1 MVRYKVVVAP
11 RANEDMKRYVAYLA
25 NVKKSKQ
32 AAQALFD
39 DYRKT
44 KKRLADV
51 AGMIKES
58 DNEKIRARDLKR
70 LNFDKHNY
78 FLFFRVKNNTA
89 EIVAIFHSLE
99 DFENKLSDGL

>member
-1 MVRYKVVVAP
+1 MIHYKVVIAP
-11 RANEDMKRYVAYLA
+11 SAKKDIKRYIGYLA
-25 NVKKSKQ
+25 DVKKSKQ

-78 FLFFRVKNNTA
+78 FLLFRVKEDTV

-99 DFENKLSDGL
+99 DYENKLPEGL